1 MKNILLISNIYP
13 TKDPNYG
20 GTHVCHFFTREW
32 VKMGYN
38 VRVIHF
44 DSLFP
49 RPYYWVGK
57 MFNSYIQAKT
67 GAVANTK
74 TPRNPEKYMV
84 DEVPV
89 LFVPLKKMIPH
100 KPFSNNVINN
110 AFKIV
115 CEYLE
120 ENDFM
125 PDAIVAHFPLPQLQF
140 LYLMKQQYPFTKT
153 TMVIHSNGSNIKS
166 IYKDDYQK
174 YMNSVDIWGFRSVAF
189 KNQFEGI
196 YGRQKKEF
204 LCYSGIPE
212 KYIQPIEKDFSNG
225 IRKFSFLGSLYKL
238 KRVEDTINALNIAY
252 GNEYFNFDI
261 IGSGAEE
268 LSLKNL
274 VSELKLNDKI
284 KFHGQQNRDKAQD
297 IISKSDC
304 FVMVSAHEAFGL
316 VYVEA
321 MAKGCITIAT
331 KGQGID
337 GVIVDG
343 VNGFLCESC
352 NPDALAKVINRI
364 RSLST
369 EELESISKRAI
380 ERASELTDRKVAEVY
395 INAALDN

>member
-1 MKNILLISNIYP
+1 MKNVLLISNIYP
-13 TKDPNYG
+13 TQDPNYG

-49 RPYYWVGK
+49 RPYYWIGK

-67 GAVANTK
+67 GNVANTE
-74 TPRNPEKYMV
+74 TPRQPKQYII
-84 DEVPV
+84 DEIPV
-89 LFVPLKKMIPH
+89 LFVPLRKIIPH
-100 KPFSNNVINN
+100 SLFSEDVINK

-120 ENDFM
+120 INKFV
-125 PDAIVAHFPLPQLQF
+125 PDAVVGHFALPQLQF
-140 LYLMKQQYPFTKT
+140 LHLFKHKYPHVKT

-166 IYKDDYQK
+166 IYKDNYQE
-174 YMNSVDIWGFRSVAF
+174 YMDSVDVWGFRSVAF
-189 KNQFEGI
+189 KNQFEEI
-196 YGRQKKEF
+196 YGKQKKEF

-212 KYIQPIEKDFSNG
+212 KYIQHVERDFSHG
-225 IRKFSFLGSLYKL
+225 IRNFSFLGSLYKL

-252 GNEYFNFDI
+252 GNEPFNFDI

-268 LSLKNL
+268 QSLRNL
-274 VSELKLNDKI
+274 VSELGLNDKI
-284 KFHGQQNRDKAQD
+284 HFHGQQSRDEAQN

-343 VNGFLCESC
+343 INGFLCESC
-352 NPDALAKVINRI
+352 NPNALAKAINRI
-364 RSLST
+364 KLLST
-369 EELESISKRAI
+369 EELNMISKRAV
-380 ERASELTDRKVAEVY
+380 ETASKLTDRKVAETY
-395 INAALDN
+395 INAALNE